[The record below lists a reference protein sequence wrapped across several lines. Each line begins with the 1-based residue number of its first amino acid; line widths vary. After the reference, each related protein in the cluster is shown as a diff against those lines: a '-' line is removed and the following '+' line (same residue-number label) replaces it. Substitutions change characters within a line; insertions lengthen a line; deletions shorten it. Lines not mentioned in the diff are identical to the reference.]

1 MRPATPTFGRPSV
14 PRTTC
19 SSDTPERCRSTAR
32 WGCRGGIGIT
42 LDLQVA
48 TPDGDSDENR
58 RAAELGDGYTNRWF
72 LDPLFRARYPSDVE
86 ALFDDRGAGLG
97 DALEPGDLAAIAAPL
112 DFLGMNFYMR
122 RWYRAVPD
130 GLGFTERLAREGDDT
145 TEMGWGIVPDAMG
158 EQLARLRADYP
169 PIPLYITENGM
180 ADREGV
186 GADGAGPRRRGGS
199 TTCGAT
205 SRWPR
210 RRSPRAP
217 TCAGTS
223 CGASWTTS
231 NGGSGTGRGSGS
243 STSTTRRW
251 RGPPRTARAGTRG

>member
-1 MRPATPTFGRPSV
+1 
-14 PRTTC
+14 
-19 SSDTPERCRSTAR
+19 
-32 WGCRGGIGIT
+32 
-42 LDLQVA
+42 
-48 TPDGDSDENR
+48 
-58 RAAELGDGYTNRWF
+58 
-72 LDPLFRARYPSDVE
+72 
-86 ALFDDRGAGLG
+86 
-97 DALEPGDLAAIAAPL
+97 
-112 DFLGMNFYMR
+112 MNFYMR

-186 GADGAGPRRRGGS
+186 GADGQSTTIGGS

-231 NGGSGTGRGSGS
+231 NGGSGTGHGSGS
-243 STSTTRRW
+243 STSTTRRR
-251 RGPPRTARAGTRG
+251 RGPRRTARAGTRGDPDERGGPRLRHLRPPDTAAPMLKRSAMLARRALGRTRAASPDARRASQMTARGIGRLAKRAVRRMRVRARAVLAQRAPGSRPPRSPRTTPLYSAGSTSGSSPAANDAISSV